1 MEKSNDEIKNQNF
14 RNRHDLLDKMSMVQY
29 FETTTVK
36 IDLFFC
42 GNNHYI
48 EQAELDLKDIRLAEK
63 TNQRIQSATRTN
75 SLKIENIHEAEVSD
89 FKALLEVKFYEARR
103 DFGFKTKDE
112 FALHEANEL
121 ELRSSKLFNWF
132 PILEQWVRY
141 LRTGRKIEKFNHS
154 PQTRKANAKKGGE
167 AKLDKGYGRFK
178 EWADQNNVD
187 VLSYQNVSNENF
199 STAVNDK
206 GFEISAKTAGK
217 YKKKYLSERQNR

>member
-154 PQTRKANAKKGGE
+154 GKSGVIDHLIPDQTDHP
-167 AKLDKGYGRFK
+167 KLSPKSDCFRGHFCGYKVG
-178 EWADQNNVD
+178 
-187 VLSYQNVSNENF
+187 
-199 STAVNDK
+199 
-206 GFEISAKTAGK
+206 
-217 YKKKYLSERQNR
+217 